1 MEKLKIKEAI
11 VVEGRDD
18 TDAVQKA
25 VEAFIIE
32 THGFGI
38 SKKTWEVLEKA
49 DKEKGLIIFT
59 DPDYSGEEIRR
70 KISAKFPSSK
80 HAYMPRKKATKK
92 DDIGIENASPEAILE
107 ALGKIAY
114 TKETGEN
121 LYTMADLD
129 AAGLVG
135 NPKAKEKKKGMS
147 PLMWVVTVLSAILVV
162 AIVVGLFMWLPT
174 FLYGLLA
181 KAVPWFE
188 DPAHSRYM
196 QSVFEG
202 VVRVILLVVYMV
214 LISLMKDIR
223 RTFMYHGAEHKTIF
237 CYEKGL
243 ELTVENVKKQKRFH
257 PRCGTSFLILMML
270 VSILVGFLIP
280 PSLQDGLRVAIKLLL
295 VPVIMGIGFELIKF
309 CGRHDNWLTRIIAAP
324 GVALQHITVFEPDDG
339 MIECAIA
346 AVKEVIPEDGS
357 DRL

>member
-49 DKEKGLIIFT
+49 DKEKGMIIFT

-135 NPKAKEKKKGMS
+135 NPKAKENREFLGNELGIGYGNS
-147 PLMWVVTVLSAILVV
+147 N
-162 AIVVGLFMWLPT
+162 T
-174 FLYGLLA
+174 FLKKLNRFGIDRE
-181 KAVPWFE
+181 KFQRAV
-188 DPAHSRYM
+188 
-196 QSVFEG
+196 
-202 VVRVILLVVYMV
+202 
-214 LISLMKDIR
+214 
-223 RTFMYHGAEHKTIF
+223 
-237 CYEKGL
+237 EKMR
-243 ELTVENVKKQKRFH
+243 EK
-257 PRCGTSFLILMML
+257 
-270 VSILVGFLIP
+270 
-280 PSLQDGLRVAIKLLL
+280 
-295 VPVIMGIGFELIKF
+295 
-309 CGRHDNWLTRIIAAP
+309 
-324 GVALQHITVFEPDDG
+324 
-339 MIECAIA
+339 
-346 AVKEVIPEDGS
+346 
-357 DRL
+357 